1 MKKILYSVL
10 FVLSALSSQAQFVVD
25 SILDQSAALENL
37 FLANG
42 IFVNNISFTGD
53 IAQFGTFTGGD
64 AVNLGISSGIVM
76 SNGHAQYVMIE
87 NPSSLAIVGSPSNNV
102 DLNTLTGFSTYDLAQ
117 MDFDFV
123 ATGDSMTFQFVFGS
137 QEYPEWV
144 GSSYNDVFGF
154 FVSGPGIAG
163 TFSNGAR
170 NIALVPGTGDFVS
183 INTINSTVNSSL
195 YISNVIDTITNQNS
209 GTMRP
214 DGYTVPMFAAIGG
227 LVVGESYHIT
237 LALADASDG
246 ALDSWVFLGGNS
258 FQQFCTVN
266 FMEESEDRGA
276 QQCLLSQ
283 VKADLDYTVFCG
295 TITLENQSQVNMN
308 VANAYYDMGDGNTIV
323 AHATDVYSYTTPG
336 NYTVKLV
343 YQTVDGFTSKYTLG
357 TFPISE
363 MMPSEPFISQNGTIV
378 SIDNYDPSWLVS
390 WFVSVDGGFTYTE
403 LEGIT
408 TPSFDVTG
416 IVSDGSFIYAGISNG
431 CLNSSVAQAVVVG
444 VNELH
449 QNSFSVYPQPADQEI
464 FFSNVNEPKTVKA
477 FDATGKLVLI
487 ENNVSSVLNISSLSP
502 GFYVLHVTNR
512 NGKQER
518 VSVMVN

>member
-1 MKKILYSVL
+1 MKKLLLSILVIS
-10 FVLSALSSQAQFVVD
+10 SAFTSNAQFNVD
-25 SILDQSAALENL
+25 SVSNQITAVEDL

-42 IFVNNISFTGD
+42 IFVNNISFIGD
-53 IAQFGTFTGGD
+53 SAQLGWLTDGD
-64 AVNLGISSGIVM
+64 SVSLGINEGLVLSTGVAATV
-76 SNGHAQYVMIE
+76 SNGNNIPVGNWSNTIS
-87 NPSSLAIVGSPSNNV
+87 NP
-102 DLNTLTGFSTYDLAQ
+102 DLSGLTGFPTYDLAQ
-117 MDFDFV
+117 LDFDFI

-137 QEYPEWV
+137 AEYPEWV
-144 GSSYNDVFGF
+144 GSSFNDIFGF
-154 FVSGPGIAG
+154 FVNGPGIVGPYTNSAV
-163 TFSNGAR
+163 NL
-170 NIALVPGTGDFVS
+170 ALVPGTNTVVS
-183 INTINSTVNSSL
+183 INTINADTNATLYNDNSQL
-195 YISNVIDTITNQNS
+195 VIPNLFC
-209 GTMRP
+209 
-214 DGYTVPMFAAIGG
+214 DGYTVPMFASIGN
-227 LVVGESYHIT
+227 LVVGETYHIT
-237 LALADASDG
+237 LAITDASDA

-266 FMEESEDRGA
+266 FLEEANDRGA

-308 VANAYYDMGDGNTIV
+308 VANAYYEMGDGNTIP
-323 AHATDVYSYTTPG
+323 ANATDVYSYVTPG

-363 MMPSEPFISQNGTIV
+363 IMPNEPFISQNGSIV

-416 IVSDGSFIYAGISNG
+416 IVSDGTFIYAGISNG
-431 CLNSSVAQAVVVG
+431 CLNSSVAQMVVG
-444 VNELH
+444 VNEL
-449 QNSFSVYPQPADQEI
+449 NENTFSVYPQPADQEI
-464 FFSNVNEPKTVKA
+464 FFSNVNELKTVRA
-477 FDATGKLVLI
+477 FDATGKLVML
-487 ENNVSSVLNISSLSP
+487 ENNVTNVLNVSTLSP

-518 VSVMVN
+518 VSVMVK